1 MTKVRGKRVSVS
13 VGPTLDPVSA
23 LSVRGMQP
31 FAENVDHAIP
41 LGLNFHERFKQ
52 SKWGSVVSLRPHH
65 IQIQNQWIVL

>member
-52 SKWGSVVSLRPHH
+52 SKWG
-65 IQIQNQWIVL
+65 